1 MKIFPKVIL
10 IGSLKTRKILKLTDK
25 KGTLNGKLKPWW
37 MKMEN
42 Y

>member
-1 MKIFPKVIL
+1 MVIS
-10 IGSLKTRKILKLTDK
+10 IGSLKTKKIPKLTDK
-25 KGTLNGKLKPWW
+25 KGTSNGKLKPWW